1 MRLLL
6 DTHSL
11 LWWLTDSPKLSRTA
25 KRAIAKTSNEVFVSV
40 ASLWEA
46 RIKQGL
52 GKLRL
57 PADFREEIALQG
69 FVELSVVGTHTDIL
83 STLPL
88 HHRDPFDRLLVAQA
102 LEGSMTIVT
111 KDEQISRY
119 DVSTLA

>member
-6 DTHSL
+6 DTHTL

-25 KRAIAKTSNEVFVSV
+25 KRAIAKASNEVFVSV

-52 GKLRL
+52 GKLKL

-69 FVELSVVGTHTDIL
+69 FVELNVVGTHTDIL

-88 HHRDPFDRLLVAQA
+88 HHRDPFDRILVAQA
-102 LEGSMTIVT
+102 LEGSLTIVT
-111 KDEQISRY
+111 EDEQIAHY
-119 DVSTLA
+119 DVSTLS

>member
-1 MRLLL
+1 
-6 DTHSL
+6 
-11 LWWLTDSPKLSRTA
+11 
-25 KRAIAKTSNEVFVSV
+25 
-40 ASLWEA
+40 
-46 RIKQGL
+46 
-52 GKLRL
+52 
-57 PADFREEIALQG
+57 
-69 FVELSVVGTHTDIL
+69 VELSVVGTHTDIL